1 MTSALMGRVVG
12 KRAVKT
18 VARKM
23 PIAGGFYGAGS
34 DGYTTWQVGRYATRE
49 LRARGI

>member
-1 MTSALMGRVVG
+1 MSRVVG
-12 KRAVKT
+12 KRAVET
-18 VARKM
+18 VVRKI
-23 PIAGGFYGAGS
+23 PIAGGFCGAGS